1 MDYGG
6 NCSFFS
12 VAESTAAMASVLF
25 NALGALSG
33 GDMWEAAENC
43 HEMFDRG
50 GFYYNKVVN
59 DLGPLK
65 PNQHCTLPHFPN
77 KVSDLQFVTKCFS
90 MHLNLNLTIQFN
102 FNLNFLK
109 HQFTITV

>member
-1 MDYGG
+1 MDYGS

-77 KVSDLQFVTKCFS
+77 KVSDLQFVTKCCS
-90 MHLNLNLTIQFN
+90 MHLKLNLTIQFN
-102 FNLNFLK
+102 FNLNSLK
-109 HQFTITV
+109 H